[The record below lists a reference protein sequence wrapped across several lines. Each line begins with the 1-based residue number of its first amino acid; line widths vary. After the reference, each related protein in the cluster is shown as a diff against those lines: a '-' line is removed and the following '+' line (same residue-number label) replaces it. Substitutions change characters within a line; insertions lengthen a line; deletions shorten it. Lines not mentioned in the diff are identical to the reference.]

1 MNQVFVA
8 QIFNLPYRRFAIGRA
23 AENSG
28 ALDLA
33 DAPQNAI
40 LRYGR
45 LQICATS
52 SARRFMVPMR
62 ALWACRLSM
71 NFVAADVSPLLLDQ
85 SLLTS
90 AATVQGPNAHEK

>member
-45 LQICATS
+45 FQICATS
-52 SARRFMVPMR
+52 SARRFKAPMR
-62 ALWACRLSM
+62 ANRAWKRSKRGRNVAQDLSL
-71 NFVAADVSPLLLDQ
+71 AARRGTTIAIAFQARRV
-85 SLLTS
+85 
-90 AATVQGPNAHEK
+90 